1 MFKDTI
7 TISNYYNNIFEKIKV
22 KVLTEKDE
30 FIIGT
35 TTEELAEYYFSNNYL
50 QKIEIDNDRDE
61 TLEYKKDIR
70 TIPSYEREEGWR
82 GDGNLD
88 YEYKSILVSIPIIL
102 NNDLNIINELLTL
115 PRIIGIPPAH
125 VELKNDFISFKID
138 IKGYGFNLSEDEITI
153 KIKDGKEEIKK
164 WIKRKNDNINTEN
177 EKLKN
182 KIEELI
188 NNRKRE
194 LYEDQKKLDS
204 VVKRINIPLKK
215 KENESIKRIK
225 LNPKPIV
232 KKMKPTPTIPEDY
245 VLDRNKVLDIINFID
260 NQGRQFEKTP
270 LTYKSLKEEDLRNII
285 LVNLNNLFEGKAT
298 GESFSNI
305 GKTDIYLN
313 IDKGNILIFE
323 CKMWDGSRLYNETID
338 QLLQYLIWRNN
349 FGIII
354 TFIKRK
360 NFSKILESIEEII
373 THHNSYKNGFK
384 TISET
389 HFLSHHK
396 LIQDEFK
403 NVEIHHLFYNLF
415 AG

>member
-1 MFKDTI
+1 MFRDTI
-7 TISNYYNNIFEKIKV
+7 LISDYYNNIFEKIKV

-35 TTEELAEYYFSNNYL
+35 TTKELAEYCFFNNHL
-50 QKIEIDNDRDE
+50 QKIGIDNDRDE

-70 TIPSYEREEGWR
+70 TIPSYKREEGWR

-102 NNDLNIINELLTL
+102 NNDLNIINELVTL
-115 PRIIGIPPAH
+115 PRIIGIPPSH

-164 WIKRKNDNINTEN
+164 WIKRKNDKINTEN

-182 KIEELI
+182 KIAELI
-188 NNRKRE
+188 NNRKKE
-194 LYEDQKKLDS
+194 LYEDQKRLDS
-204 VVKRINIPLKK
+204 LVKRIKIPLKK

-245 VLDRNKVLDIINFID
+245 VLDRNKVLDIISFID

-298 GESFSNI
+298 GETFSNK

-313 IDKGNILIFE
+313 IDKGDILIFE
-323 CKMWDGSRLYNETID
+323 CKIWNGSKLYNETID
-338 QLLQYLIWRNN
+338 QLLKYLTWRNN

-354 TFIKRK
+354 SATRVVILREYKYNKLNKIIK
-360 NFSKILESIEEII
+360 NIF
-373 THHNSYKNGFK
+373 
-384 TISET
+384 
-389 HFLSHHK
+389 
-396 LIQDEFK
+396 
-403 NVEIHHLFYNLF
+403 
-415 AG
+415 

>member
-1 MFKDTI
+1 MFRDSI
-7 TISNYYNNIFEKIKV
+7 LISDYYNNIFEKIKV
-22 KVLTEKDE
+22 KVLTEKDK

-35 TTEELAEYYFSNNYL
+35 TTKELAEYYFSNNYL
-50 QKIEIDNDRDE
+50 QKIEIDNDCDE
-61 TLEYKKDIR
+61 MLEYKKDIR

-82 GDGNLD
+82 GDGNVD
-88 YEYKSILVSIPIIL
+88 YEYKSILISIPIIL
-102 NNDLNIINELLTL
+102 NKDLNIINELVTL
-115 PRIIGIPPAH
+115 PRIIGIPPSH

-164 WIKRKNDNINTEN
+164 WIKRKNDSINTEN

-188 NNRKRE
+188 NGRKKE
-194 LYEDQKKLDS
+194 LYEDQRRLDS
-204 VVKRINIPLKK
+204 LVKKIKIPLKK
-215 KENESIKRIK
+215 KENESVKRIK

-245 VLDRNKVLDIINFID
+245 ILDRNKVLDIVGFID

-270 LTYKSLKEEDLRNII
+270 FTYKNLKEEDLRNII

-298 GESFSNI
+298 GETFSNK
-305 GKTDIYLN
+305 GKTDIYLY
-313 IDKGNILIFE
+313 IDKGDILIFE
-323 CKMWDGSRLYNETID
+323 CKIWDGPKLYNETID
-338 QLLQYLIWRNN
+338 QLLKYLTWRNN

-354 TFIKRK
+354 SFVRLK
-360 NFSKILESIEEII
+360 NFSQILINIDDII
-373 THHNSYKNGFK
+373 KKHPSYNTGFK
-384 TISET
+384 TITET
-389 HFLSHHK
+389 HFLSLHK
-396 LIQDEFK
+396 LAQDDFK

-415 AG
+415 V

>member
-1 MFKDTI
+1 MFRDIDTM
-7 TISNYYNNIFEKIKV
+7 SDYYNNIFEKIKV

-35 TTEELAEYYFSNNYL
+35 TTKELAEYYFSNNHL

-102 NNDLNIINELLTL
+102 NNDLNIIDELITL
-115 PRIIGIPPAH
+115 PRIIGIPPSH

-188 NNRKRE
+188 NNRKKE
-194 LYEDQKKLDS
+194 LYEDQKRLDS
-204 VVKRINIPLKK
+204 LVKRIKIPLKK

-245 VLDRNKVLDIINFID
+245 VLDRNKVLDIISFID

-298 GESFSNI
+298 GETFSNK
-305 GKTDIYLN
+305 GKTDIYLY
-313 IDKGNILIFE
+313 IDKGDILIFE
-323 CKMWDGSRLYNETID
+323 CKIWDGSRLYNETID
-338 QLLQYLIWRNN
+338 QLLKYLTWRNN

-360 NFSKILESIEEII
+360 NFSKILEDVDEII
-373 THHNSYKNGFK
+373 THNNSYKNGFK
-384 TISET
+384 KISET
-389 HFLSHHK
+389 HFLSSHK
-396 LIQDEFK
+396 LIQDDFK